1 MKHFFSNILARIIP
15 ALAAM
20 AALSACDSLIYDY
33 EGEDCDPV
41 HIIRFEYDMNM
52 KFADAFPAEVPS
64 VDLYV
69 FDKAGH
75 LVTSVSR
82 HVSREEAKDFSIELR
97 GLAPGH
103 YDLLAWCGVKDSEH
117 FLVNHAGVIDP
128 AYEHHTCRIN
138 SLDEG
143 DANGHIRKD
152 VGRLF
157 HGRLDDVDMTADEG
171 TYVHTVSLTKDTNV
185 IRVVLQHL
193 SGKPMDKADYDIFIT
208 DHNALYAHDNS
219 LLPHKDI
226 TYHPWIVKS
235 GEAAFGPDYEPILDD
250 EQSRAQTSVSAVVAE
265 LTVGR
270 LMADRKKD
278 ALLVVNNA
286 NDGSNIVTL
295 PLIQYLLMVKGHY
308 YGADGHTPMSDQ
320 EYLDREDDYPMTF
333 FLDEQD
339 HWLKTVIYI
348 NIWRVVLNES
358 TLH

>member
-1 MKHFFSNILARIIP
+1 M
-15 ALAAM
+15 
-20 AALSACDSLIYDY
+20 
-33 EGEDCDPV
+33 
-41 HIIRFEYDMNM
+41 
-52 KFADAFPAEVPS
+52 
-64 VDLYV
+64 
-69 FDKAGH
+69 
-75 LVTSVSR
+75 
-82 HVSREEAKDFSIELR
+82 
-97 GLAPGH
+97 
-103 YDLLAWCGVKDSEH
+103 
-117 FLVNHAGVIDP
+117 
-128 AYEHHTCRIN
+128 
-138 SLDEG
+138 
-143 DANGHIRKD
+143 
-152 VGRLF
+152 
-157 HGRLDDVDMTADEG
+157 
-171 TYVHTVSLTKDTNV
+171 HTVSLTKDTNV

-193 SGKPMDKADYDIFIT
+193 SGKPMDKDDYDIFVT

-226 TYHPWIVKS
+226 TYHPWVKKS
-235 GEAAFGPDYEPILDD
+235 GEASFHPEDEPEGW
-250 EQSRAQTSVSAVVAE
+250 EQSRAQTTASAVVAE

-286 NDGSNIVTL
+286 HDGSNIATI

-339 HWLKTVIYI
+339 HWLRTVIYI